1 MQVVI
6 NKRALNAIIKVAL
19 FIENLNTPGSGDRWA
34 EKIKTEIH
42 ALARSKAK
50 IGFCKHPSLAKFKYR
65 CYNYKDWV
73 IAYRFTDTKFEV
85 CRFIY
90 GSRLF

>member
-6 NKRALNAIIKVAL
+6 SKRALNAIIKAAL
-19 FIENLNTPGSGDRWA
+19 FVENLNTPGSGNRWA
-34 EKIKTEIH
+34 EKIKTEIIK
-42 ALARSKAK
+42 LARARPK

-65 CYNYKDWV
+65 CYTYKDWV
-73 IAYRFTDTKFEV
+73 IAYRFSDKKFEV

-90 GSRLF
+90 GSRLS